1 MNSRVTQGFRKLM
14 AALPPEVRRQAR
26 AAYRQFIENPR
37 HPGLHFKQIHGSDR
51 LVAVRISRDYRAVG
65 GRRAP
70 DEILWFW
77 IGAHSEYER
86 LLAKR

>member
-1 MNSRVTQGFRKLM
+1 MNSHVTQGFRKLM

-26 AAYRQFIENPR
+26 AAYRQFTENSR

-65 GRRAP
+65 VRRSP

-77 IGAHSEYER
+77 IGPHSEYER

>member
-1 MNSRVTQGFRKLM
+1 VNSHVTQGFRKLM

-26 AAYRQFIENPR
+26 AAYRQFMENPR

-65 GRRAP
+65 VRTSP
-70 DEILWFW
+70 DEILRFW

-86 LLAKR
+86 LPAKR